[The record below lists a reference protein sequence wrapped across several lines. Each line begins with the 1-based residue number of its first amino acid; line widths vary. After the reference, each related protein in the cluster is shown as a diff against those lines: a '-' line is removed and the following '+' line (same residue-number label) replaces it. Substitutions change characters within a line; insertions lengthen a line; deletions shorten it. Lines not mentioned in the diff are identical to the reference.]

1 MYSRPPGL
9 AKSLASDIEQM
20 IDTRGLRPGER
31 IATMEELREQ
41 TGYGRATIGETVRLL
56 TERGSAEVRPGR
68 GGGLFVAQVS
78 PVVRLRQT
86 LLRVPQGATTVADA
100 IAVRDSLE
108 ELIAL
113 EAARGRTDRDAE
125 DLEACLDALREAGNH
140 LERFLQ
146 ANWALHERIAEI
158 TSNHLARAMYV
169 GTMRCIAELTVRA
182 DREADSTPNDYL
194 ARRLAVHEEL
204 VAAIT
209 LGDEDR
215 TRAAVEAHRGGAA
228 SGLLD
233 GCSGPG
239 PAGADQ
245 ARAAA
250 RADVGDD
257 AGSAVAVDDEEP
269 ISVLRRENEEL
280 RRANAILKSA
290 SAFFAAELNRTER

>member
-20 IDTRGLRPGER
+20 IDNRGLRPGER

-78 PVVRLRQT
+78 PVIRLRQT

-125 DLEACLDALREAGNH
+125 DLQACLDALRDARND

-146 ANWALHERIAEI
+146 ANWALHERIAAI
-158 TSNHLARAMYV
+158 TRNHLARAMYV
-169 GTMRCIAELTVRA
+169 GTMQCIAELTVRA

-194 ARRLAVHEEL
+194 DQRLAVHEEL

-215 TRAAVEAHRGGAA
+215 TRAAVEAHRGGAE
-228 SGLLD
+228 SGSLD
-233 GCSGPG
+233 GCSGLG
-239 PAGADQ
+239 PVGTDQ
-245 ARAAA
+245 PRTAAH
-250 RADVGDD
+250 ADVG
-257 AGSAVAVDDEEP
+257 GSGSSVAVDDEER

-280 RRANAILKSA
+280 RQANAILKSA
-290 SAFFAAELNRTER
+290 SALFAAELNRAER